1 MTTMRSYFCEFYKL
15 EPSEPNKKNKNQ
27 LNQILQYDSFF
38 FFASSFFHQFASLE
52 IRFQSQRKPK
62 PEVKLNVYNGNTF
75 ASQARSAERSLKI
88 L

>member
-15 EPSEPNKKNKNQ
+15 EPSEPNKKKQESIKPNTPVRF
-27 LNQILQYDSFF
+27 FF